1 MVTDVLMSHVPGYR
15 FFKATMF
22 LTGFI
27 FGSLIAYVICLEEH
41 LLPLEG
47 KIGVT
52 LTAGVLCGLIT
63 MLVQYIGLFT
73 IGFHFGLQLAIAAL
87 IVVEQFIHPSTAW
100 IPIGAM
106 FGGGLILALL
116 ALYFQ
121 RSFVI
126 LGTSLFGAGL
136 MVFGLDYFIERYL
149 LMAYIWDRVK
159 ANRSEAVCWFS
170 WIILGLWPLVF
181 LVGSIVQWR
190 LTAKG
195 FNHNKGGCFVVVKCY
210 HEW

>member
-1 MVTDVLMSHVPGYR
+1 
-15 FFKATMF
+15 MF

-52 LTAGVLCGLIT
+52 LTAGLLCGLIT

-87 IVVEQFIHPSTAW
+87 VVVEQFVHPSTAW

-159 ANRSEAVCWFS
+159 ADRSEAVCWFS

-181 LVGSIVQWR
+181 VVGSIVQWR

-195 FNHNKGGCFVVVKCY
+195 FDHNKGECFVVVKCY